1 MSDYIITQIRQADK
15 YGNHLVDELLAA
27 EGIRRDAN
35 LDYTCGMYDDEMN
48 LIATGSCFGNTLRC
62 MAVSHT
68 HQGEGLMNSIV
79 SHLIEVQFS
88 RGNTHLFLYTK
99 CDSARF
105 FRDLGFYEIARINGQ
120 IVFMENKRTGFSSYL
135 NSLEKQK
142 ESAPRIAALV
152 MNANPFTLGH
162 QYLVE
167 KAASENDI
175 LHLFIVS
182 EDASLVPFSVR
193 KKLVM
198 EGTAHLKNIRYHDS
212 GPYIISNATFPSYF
226 QKDEQAVIE
235 SHAMLDLTV
244 FTKIA
249 SALGINRR
257 YVGEEPTS
265 LVTGICNQIMSEKL
279 PENGIECVIVP
290 RKENKGAVISASTVR
305 QALKEENWPLLEELV
320 PETTLNYF
328 KSPDA
333 RPVIDKIQASENVI
347 HY

>member
-105 FRDLGFYEIARINGQ
+105 FGDLGFYEIARINGQ

-142 ESAPRIAALV
+142 ESAPPPRIAALM

-182 EDASLVPFSVR
+182 EDA
-193 KKLVM
+193 
-198 EGTAHLKNIRYHDS
+198 
-212 GPYIISNATFPSYF
+212 
-226 QKDEQAVIE
+226 
-235 SHAMLDLTV
+235 MLDLTV

-265 LVTGICNQIMSEKL
+265 LVTGIYNQIMSEKL